1 MRISQCYISPSISDF
16 PIREHYQMGEYSDS
30 SQPCVFFGMY
40 RDEDFKALIQHS
52 GLAIVRWSGQD
63 ALDFKDW
70 NLIRFPNIHHI
81 TPFPSIARILSLNAF
96 KCHLVREPKFDR
108 VAKPMKLGSSV
119 YAYCPKF
126 AKDYHGHKMIQKLSK
141 SFDVIIGEGKIKM
154 DNWPKVA
161 DSVYRK
167 CFAGLVLNG
176 HAGGGASIIE
186 MGLRGMKVIT
196 NVLDMPHTIGWS
208 TIEQVEYILRAEKES
223 AAGQVNEAMADRV
236 LKCLDTEMK
245 YLHTEYYDNL

>member
-16 PIREHYQMGEYSDS
+16 PIRQQYELGEYVDS
-30 SQPCVFFGMY
+30 SEPCVFFGMY
-40 RDEDFKALIQHS
+40 RDEDLKAAMQHN
-52 GLAIVRWSGQD
+52 GLTVIRWSGQD

-70 NLIRFPNIHHI
+70 GLIRFPNIHHV
-81 TPFPSIARILSLNAF
+81 TSFPAIARILSLNGF
-96 KCHLVREPKFDR
+96 NCHMVRPPKFDR

-126 AKDYHGHKMIQKLSK
+126 AKDYHGHRMIQKLSK

-208 TIEQVEYILRAEKES
+208 TIEQVEYILRAEQES

-236 LKCLDTEMK
+236 LQCLDTEMK